1 MPFRELSEKTSID
14 YDIFLKVFEEIKDY
28 QITNN
33 YIRTQTFADLVI
45 KKYLIEN
52 HGFGLP
58 NIFKHLSFYN
68 VKKFLTSLE
77 NVPYYQNQYSENNS
91 NFNEYNFYLILIRN

>member
-1 MPFRELSEKTSID
+1 LPFRELSEKTSID

-28 QITNN
+28 QISKN

-52 HGFGLP
+52 QGLGLP

-77 NVPYYQNQYSENNS
+77 NVPYYQNQYSENNT